1 MLSNVYL
8 HHNSLNTLKPQRMKV
23 ETQNELQGTPAVES
37 TTNVLKINFH
47 NLKKGAMVL
56 RALNHKLRQQILAL
70 IETEKKITVTEI
82 YVRMRLEQSV
92 ASQHLAILRRAGI
105 VTTQRDGKFIY
116 YTVNYKRIDEITNV
130 VEDLAA

>member
-1 MLSNVYL
+1 
-8 HHNSLNTLKPQRMKV
+8 MKV

>member
-1 MLSNVYL
+1 
-8 HHNSLNTLKPQRMKV
+8 MKV
-23 ETQNELQGTPAVES
+23 ETQNELQGTAAVES